1 MPSGLRAMGCGR
13 HANVRV
19 TRTGTRLV
27 PSARQRLSF
36 RSVNRSDALGYEPG
50 LQRHH
55 LLPRQVLTRTC
66 FRPMLTALGRETL
79 DFDDFRRNGL
89 LLPANDQAA
98 LTIGLPLHRGPHPDY
113 NAMVIERVGLIEAAW
128 SAQRL
133 RGPAGALDVA
143 YEQLAQLQAKLRI
156 QLLDQQSRL
165 RLNRRDPLGQDLDF
179 GELDAM
185 AATLWPVTAASA
197 D

>member
-1 MPSGLRAMGCGR
+1 M
-13 HANVRV
+13 
-19 TRTGTRLV
+19 
-27 PSARQRLSF
+27 
-36 RSVNRSDALGYEPG
+36 
-50 LQRHH
+50 
-55 LLPRQVLTRTC
+55 
-66 FRPMLTALGRETL
+66 
-79 DFDDFRRNGL
+79 
-89 LLPANDQAA
+89 
-98 LTIGLPLHRGPHPDY
+98 TIGLPLHRGPHPDY

-133 RGPAGALDVA
+133 RGPAGALHIA

-179 GELDAM
+179 SELDAM